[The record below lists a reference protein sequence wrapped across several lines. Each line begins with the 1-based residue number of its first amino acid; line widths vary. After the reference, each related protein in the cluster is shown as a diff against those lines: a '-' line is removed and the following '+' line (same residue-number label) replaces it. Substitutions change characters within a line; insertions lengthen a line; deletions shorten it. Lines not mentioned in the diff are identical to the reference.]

1 MHQFGGN
8 FEEIEERE
16 INRMAMPH
24 KDLNDPTRSI
34 PYSVSIPRWMR
45 KYIRETPEIN
55 PSKMLQE
62 AVLEKKKELER
73 RKRAEDNLVILV
85 HEMEEKMRDLDQSE
99 LADKIRDLR
108 EQLK

>member
-1 MHQFGGN
+1 MKLRTHQFDGN

-16 INRMAMPH
+16 INKMAKQPETYCKSM
-24 KDLNDPTRSI
+24 T
-34 PYSVSIPRWMR
+34 VSAPLWMI
-45 KYIRETPEIN
+45 KYIRETPEIK